1 MVTRPEGSSSRSLY
15 PFSFR
20 VAPGDDRFS
29 LVLTNDFSRVTA
41 SREWK
46 RRTAGEDE
54 ELEIFQAEK
63 YFSGAMDG
71 GEVVLSP
78 FKVSPERE
86 LTFSPGPVTPS
97 ATPSAFFESWGT
109 PLGSKKLLRVSLWSC
124 FGKSSVAVSE
134 IAEESDGTFRENGF
148 LCNEKTSR
156 WKTDKPGGAFRHTT
170 ATRFAPPSDLI
181 KRKTTRTFKLAMAD
195 PEVDV
200 FSESSSDLF
209 ELETVS
215 TSTHAFGGTGGAPSE
230 ASIEWSVVTAK
241 ASDFSSAPEGQRRF
255 STVATRRRHQRS
267 GGLGCRGRK
276 AINVAANV
284 HRTPAKSD
292 PEEWR
297 WRGRAGQTGH
307 LVAARRISAPIP
319 SLSRR

>member
-20 VAPGDDRFS
+20 VAPGDERFS
-29 LVLTNDFSRVTA
+29 LVLTNDFSRAIA

-46 RRTAGEDE
+46 RRTGGEDE
-54 ELEIFQAEK
+54 ELEIFRAEK

-78 FKVSPERE
+78 FKVSPEKE
-86 LTFSPGPVTPS
+86 LTFSPGRVTPS
-97 ATPSAFFESWGT
+97 ATPSVFFESWGT
-109 PLGSKKLLRVSLWSC
+109 PSGSKKLLRVSLWSC
-124 FGKSSVAVSE
+124 FGSLP
-134 IAEESDGTFRENGF
+134 DGTFRENGF

-156 WKTDKPGGAFRHTT
+156 WKTDKPGGAFRHMT
-170 ATRFAPPSDLI
+170 AIHFAPPSDLI

-284 HRTPAKSD
+284 HRTPAKSG

-297 WRGRAGQTGH
+297 WRGRVGALASSMDLRQ
-307 LVAARRISAPIP
+307 ARWATS
-319 SLSRR
+319 